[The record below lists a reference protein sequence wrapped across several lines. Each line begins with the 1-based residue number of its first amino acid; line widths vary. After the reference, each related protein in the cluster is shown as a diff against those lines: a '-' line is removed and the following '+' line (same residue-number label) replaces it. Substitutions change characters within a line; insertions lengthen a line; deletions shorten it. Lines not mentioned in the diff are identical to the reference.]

1 MPPTLT
7 RTLRPRPPIGQYPRP
22 SVVQVTARTLGCTPA
37 TARQVLNP
45 SDPRCPFVRGA
56 MVAEALL
63 AHGYAT
69 RLDALCL
76 PLDLVRQ
83 TTLLSAT
90 PESFAAALEA
100 EAVHE
105 GAENVAQLFVRDA
118 ASYSTWRKRAV
129 VEITVTMRAIRIGD
143 ALYGVAL

>member
-1 MPPTLT
+1 MQPSLT
-7 RTLRPRPPIGQYPRP
+7 RTLHPRVPISEYPRLTA
-22 SVVQVTARTLGCTPA
+22 VQATARALGCTPE
-37 TARQVLNP
+37 TAAQVLKP
-45 SDPRCPFVRGA
+45 ADPRCPFVRGA

-63 AHGYAT
+63 AAGHGT
-69 RLDALCL
+69 KLDTLCL

-83 TTLLSAT
+83 TTLCGAT
-90 PESFAAALEA
+90 PETFAAALEA

-129 VEITVTMRAIRIGD
+129 AELTATLHALRVGD
-143 ALYGVAL
+143 ALYGAAL